1 MVPGVL
7 DCGMMKNDTELRLE
21 LTFHPEASEAEKTQ
35 ITRMLATAIADIMDD
50 EMRFTD
56 LGELLQDYTVKM
68 HRA

>member
-35 ITRMLATAIADIMDD
+35 IDD